1 VTGVVADSSAD
12 SSAAG
17 DHGVIRV
24 MLAEDQVMI
33 RQALAT
39 LLSLEPDIEV
49 VAQVGQGGA
58 VVDAA
63 RRHRPDVALL
73 DIEMPGG
80 DGLSAA
86 ARLHTELPD
95 IKVLILT
102 TFGRPGYLR
111 RAMESGALGFLLKD
125 APAAELAAA
134 VRRVLAGQ
142 RVVDPA
148 LAAAALSDGASP
160 LTARELEVLEAA
172 RDLATVAEIAAAV
185 YLSSGTVRN
194 HLSVI
199 IQKLGARNRVDAVRM
214 ATEKGW
220 LGGRR

>member
-1 VTGVVADSSAD
+1 M
-12 SSAAG
+12 
-17 DHGVIRV
+17 IRV
-24 MLAEDQVMI
+24 LLAEDQVMI

-39 LLSLEPDIEV
+39 LLSLEEDIEV
-49 VAQVGQGGA
+49 VAQVGEGGA
-58 VVDAA
+58 VLGAA
-63 RRHRPDVALL
+63 RASAPDVALL

-80 DGLSAA
+80 DGLAA
-86 ARLHTELPD
+86 AEQLKAELPQV
-95 IKVLILT
+95 KVLILT

-134 VRRVLAGQ
+134 VRRILAGE

-148 LAAAALSDGASP
+148 LAAAALSEGASP
-160 LTARELEVLEAA
+160 LTPRELEVLEAA
-172 RDLATVAEIAAAV
+172 RDYPTVVEIAGAV

-199 IQKLGARNRVDAVRM
+199 IQKLGARNRVDAVRI
-214 ATEKGW
+214 AVEKGW
-220 LGGRR
+220 LRSGAAARSPADG